1 MAQYVGIKSVFLPF
15 FFKEKELQ
23 YFILPPF
30 YFLFFILNC
39 SFVEFYIYLDKFL
52 SVFDFMVEK
61 IGFEKVCLKESL
73 SKRIISKFYILFNDT
88 QNIIK
93 KFY

>member
-1 MAQYVGIKSVFLPF
+1 MTKSVFLPF

-23 YFILPPF
+23 YFIFP
-30 YFLFFILNC
+30 FLFNLLFILNC
-39 SFVEFYIYLDKFL
+39 SFVEFYIYLDEFL
-52 SVFDFMVEK
+52 GVFDFMVEK